1 MNKYDKIIYDRFMAD
16 HPIRGYLAGMSS
28 TEMEGVYDVIEYF
41 YKGVEPANDYLNAL
55 TEVNKINMLRHSTKG
70 NIWRSVQSTHDL
82 IRFVKQSSSRF
93 DRNTSESEEDYKA
106 SIQNMYTSDAF
117 DDHLEQSQDIQD
129 KTDLLL
135 YSPQGQ
141 GSVHVPSEEE
151 IKFRNWLMQ
160 RSVHSRE
167 LRKILDMFGLFLAH
181 ANELKRQKYIPSVAN
196 IADIKK
202 GNDLGKL
209 IPDEMLALGVEEM
222 EILFYYNLATE
233 NLLQYECREEQNVG
247 KGDMVFLLDISESML
262 EPISK
267 TDARYS
273 RMNVALGFLLAMI
286 KILQEQGR
294 SCKLFSY
301 NTMCME
307 VFDTKQISMQNAF
320 RIVLNIHASGGTRIA
335 SAFKSVFD
343 SCEDDV
349 VIVTDGIDGSFNP
362 ASLDKGKRRVSCL
375 LISEYSPTDLS
386 IKRFVDSF
394 ILAKGVDDFK
404 HLTEEFF

>member
-1 MNKYDKIIYDRFMAD
+1 
-16 HPIRGYLAGMSS
+16 
-28 TEMEGVYDVIEYF
+28 
-41 YKGVEPANDYLNAL
+41 
-55 TEVNKINMLRHSTKG
+55 
-70 NIWRSVQSTHDL
+70 
-82 IRFVKQSSSRF
+82 
-93 DRNTSESEEDYKA
+93 
-106 SIQNMYTSDAF
+106 
-117 DDHLEQSQDIQD
+117 
-129 KTDLLL
+129 
-135 YSPQGQ
+135 
-141 GSVHVPSEEE
+141 
-151 IKFRNWLMQ
+151 
-160 RSVHSRE
+160 
-167 LRKILDMFGLFLAH
+167 
-181 ANELKRQKYIPSVAN
+181 
-196 IADIKK
+196 
-202 GNDLGKL
+202 
-209 IPDEMLALGVEEM
+209 
-222 EILFYYNLATE
+222 
-233 NLLQYECREEQNVG
+233 
-247 KGDMVFLLDISESML
+247 ML

-404 HLTEEFF
+404 HLTEEFFN